1 MKRIKRKIRMWLRR
15 MFDPKH
21 STKITTEERYLMII
35 ISQLM
40 KRKDS
45 ELLTIPYVT
54 KCYIKS
60 DNAKIFITVD
70 FVQNE
75 AFVRNHV
82 FGYDIKLSPR
92 VTVYIYDKFIKEVEI
107 RRNEMENE
115 YRSNVQNSLHSV
127 VDRYLKEFPDESVQG

>member
-1 MKRIKRKIRMWLRR
+1 MKRIKRRIRMWLRR

-60 DNAKIFITVD
+60 DNAKIFITVSNLGI
-70 FVQNE
+70 V
-75 AFVRNHV
+75 AP
-82 FGYDIKLSPR
+82 LS
-92 VTVYIYDKFIKEVEI
+92 I
-107 RRNEMENE
+107 RAITGWLTPL
-115 YRSNVQNSLHSV
+115 SCSSSL
-127 VDRYLKEFPDESVQG
+127 

>member
-54 KCYIKS
+54 KCYIKN

-127 VDRYLKEFPDESVQG
+127 VDRYLKEFPDEGIQG

>member
-1 MKRIKRKIRMWLRR
+1 

-54 KCYIKS
+54 KCYIKN

-127 VDRYLKEFPDESVQG
+127 VDRYLKEFPDEGIQG

>member
-1 MKRIKRKIRMWLRR
+1 

-54 KCYIKS
+54 KCYIKN

-115 YRSNVQNSLHSV
+115 YRNNVQNSLHSV
-127 VDRYLKEFPDESVQG
+127 VDRYLKEFPDEGIRG